1 MYAAKSAKLKR
12 GCVQNGTIKES
23 YENDEPFMRLRVLAG
38 DSMSTLGYLGR
49 VVRQTIQH
57 AL

>member
-1 MYAAKSAKLKR
+1 MLKR
-12 GCVQNGTIKES
+12 GWVQNGIIQES
-23 YENDEPFMRLRVLAG
+23 YENDEPFMRLRILAG